1 MSTQSLDRGHRSP
14 RYYPVY
20 LDLRG
25 RRCVVVGGGY
35 VALAKARGLV
45 DAGGD
50 VTVISSEPSSS
61 LDDLA
66 ASGQV
71 TWLRR
76 EYRRGDLSGVRL
88 AIDASDGALMAHDMG
103 REAEESGTL
112 LNVHDQ
118 PLRSGFIT
126 PAVVDR
132 HPLLIAVSTCGE
144 SPYAAAEL
152 RRRLAGS
159 VGEEWGQLVA
169 LVGRVRRH
177 LRESGSSPAFQ
188 RKVFR
193 HLMTAEVRQLLRQGQ
208 AEAATELAAR
218 LAAGDAAGPGR
229 VALVGAGPGDPGLL
243 TQAGRELLG
252 EADVVFYDALVHP
265 GVLALCPP
273 GTTLVDVGK
282 RPGRPG
288 PLQAE
293 ITTRLL
299 ESARAG
305 LRVVRLKGGDP
316 LVFGRGG
323 EELLELTRAGVQVT
337 VIPGVSS
344 VLAVPAAAGIPL
356 TMRGVA
362 SSVGVVT
369 GHEGGAD
376 GCPSGLEAVAAAV
389 GTLVVLMPLG
399 HLEEILARLAA
410 VRGSAWPAVLVG
422 RASWEDEKVVRGSLG
437 ELAEAAR
444 RAGITAPATLVAG
457 EVVGAAV
464 VERHCAE
471 LGATLRGTLG
481 RGGAKHD

>member
-1 MSTQSLDRGHRSP
+1 MSTQALDRGYRSP

-25 RRCVVVGGGY
+25 RRCVVVGGGG
-35 VALAKARGLV
+35 VALARAQGLV

-50 VTVISSEPSSS
+50 VTVISSKSSTG
-61 LDDLA
+61 LDDLSA
-66 ASGQV
+66 CGQI
-71 TWLRR
+71 TLLPR
-76 EYRRGDLSGVRL
+76 EYQRGDLSGVRL
-88 AIDASDGALMAHDMG
+88 AIDARDGAPTAQDMG
-103 REAEESGTL
+103 REAAESGTL
-112 LNVHDQ
+112 LNIHDQ
-118 PLRSGFIT
+118 PMGSGFIT

-132 HPLLIAVSTCGE
+132 HPLLIAISTCGE

-159 VGEEWGQLVA
+159 LGEEWGHLVA
-169 LVGRVRRH
+169 LVGGVRRH
-177 LRESGSSPAFQ
+177 LRESGSSPASQ

-193 HLMTAEVRQLLRQGQ
+193 RLMTAEVRKLLRQGQ
-208 AEAATELAAR
+208 AEAAAALAAR
-218 LAAGDAAGPGR
+218 LAAGDAAGPGQ

-243 TQAGRELLG
+243 TLAACEVLG
-252 EADVVFYDALVHP
+252 EADIVFYDALVHP

-273 GTTLVDVGK
+273 GTTLVNVGK
-282 RPGRPG
+282 RPGHHG

-293 ITTRLL
+293 ITAQLL

-323 EELLELTRAGVQVT
+323 EEMLELTRAGVRVT

-369 GHEGGAD
+369 GHEDSSGD
-376 GCPSGLEAVAAAV
+376 CPSGLEAVAAAV
-389 GTLVVLMPLG
+389 DTLVVLMPLG

-410 VRGSAWPAVLVG
+410 VRGAAWPAVLVG

-464 VERHCAE
+464 VERRCAE
-471 LGATLRGTLG
+471 PATTLPQMLGQ
-481 RGGAKHD
+481 GGAQHD